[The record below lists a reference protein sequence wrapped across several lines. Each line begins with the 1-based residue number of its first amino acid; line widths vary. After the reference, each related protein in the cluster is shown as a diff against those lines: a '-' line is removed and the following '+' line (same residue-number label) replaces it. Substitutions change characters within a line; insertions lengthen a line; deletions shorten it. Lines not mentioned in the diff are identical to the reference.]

1 MVSFAEILPIF
12 LRAFISFVLLL
23 LLAKLMGAKQ
33 ISQMTFFDY
42 IVGISIGSIAAVLAI
57 DDQIPAV
64 YPIAAMVIYALL
76 DLALSVI
83 TNKSIVARRFFTGT
97 PSIIIDN
104 GKIIRENMVHTHYDI
119 NDLLSLCRTKGFYNV
134 SDISY
139 AILETNGELSILP
152 KTSHRPVTPG
162 DLNLTPAE
170 EGVLANVVI
179 DGNIMHNNLK
189 GIGRNEEWLK
199 KKLEEQ
205 EIKKVEDILLA
216 TCDSTGNVSVFLKD
230 EKPPHHGMFE

>member
-1 MVSFAEILPIF
+1 MDSFTEILPIF
-12 LRAFISFVLLL
+12 LRALISFVLLV

-33 ISQMTFFDY
+33 LSQMTLFDY
-42 IVGISIGSIAAVLAI
+42 IVGITIGSIAAVLAI
-57 DDQIPAV
+57 DDQIPV
-64 YPIAAMVIYALL
+64 IYPIAAMVIYALL
-76 DLALSVI
+76 DLLLSVV
-83 TNKSIVARRFFTGT
+83 TNKSIIARRFFTGT
-97 PSIIIDN
+97 PTIIIDN
-104 GKIIRENMVHTHYDI
+104 GKIIRENMVRTHYDM
-119 NDLLSLCRTKGFYNV
+119 NDLLSLCRAKGFYNV

-139 AILETNGELSILP
+139 AILEPNGELSILP
-152 KTSHRPVTPG
+152 KTAHRPVTPG

-179 DGNIMHNNLK
+179 DGIIMQNNLK

-205 EIKKVEDILLA
+205 EIKRVENILLA
-216 TCDSTGNVSVFLKD
+216 TCDSTGSVSVFFKD